1 MNNYDNEGNGCPPQ
15 MRQGTFEEETGRG
28 YYEAEVISRRAG
40 WPPTPSLERLL
51 ANGVTATAAQTPA
64 APQPA
69 AVIGCFYDLVAEV
82 PRNRAELTEIGKR
95 LPRGTQLYA
104 HPEPPAPKPLPKLPK
119 VPPSVVFGRATLGG
133 ETIELRGWTTITLQP
148 WIDEVQAL
156 FKEQR

>member
-1 MNNYDNEGNGCPPQ
+1 MSNYDEHGNWNPPQ
-15 MRQGTFEEETGRG
+15 MHQGALEEETGRG

-40 WPPTPSLERLL
+40 WPPAPSLERLL
-51 ANGVTATAAQTPA
+51 ANGVTVTA

-119 VPPSVVFGRATLGG
+119 VPADMCFGSAVINGKR
-133 ETIELRGWTTITLQP
+133 IELRGWTTEMMQP
-148 WIDEVQAL
+148 WIDAVQAL
-156 FKEQR
+156 FKEGRR